1 MEKIHLEFPLN
12 SNSRSMIWDRVG
24 TTGGMEA
31 WMADRIT
38 EDAEGVYTF
47 HWGRNETRQ
56 AVLVSKRIGTYVRF
70 HWTDEPPRTYFELR
84 ISFNELTNTYIL
96 EVTEQTSD
104 EDIEGLTQLW
114 ESFAEKLTRRGGI

>member
-104 EDIEGLTQLW
+104 EDTEGLTQLW